1 MRRGIFG
8 FGGFGKQS
16 RLAHYRLITE
26 RSGTKSRLEP
36 SP

>member
-8 FGGFGKQS
+8 FGGFGEQR
-16 RLAHYRLITE
+16 RLAHWPITE
-26 RSGTKSRLEP
+26 RIGTKSWLEP